1 MIRQSR
7 MDQQTFNKFR
17 EIAYANS
24 GIALNDTK
32 EAMVSA
38 RIAKRMRTI
47 GIETHQQYLHFLLHE
62 ESGSEITHFLDV
74 ISTNVTSFF
83 RERSHFEFLAKNVD
97 QWLTQGK
104 TIIRIW
110 CAAASTGEEPYSI
123 AMTLLET
130 AGCRNINMRIL
141 ATDISTSALIRA
153 QNGVYS
159 SSALDSVPKLYK
171 KRFFVRQKQNNDV
184 VYRTTDLLR
193 NMIVFRRLNLSKP
206 PFPMTGRLDIVFCR
220 NVMIY
225 FDNSVRT
232 RLVNEIYRLL
242 NPSGYLLTGHAEG
255 LTSIKTEL
263 RCIEPSIYQKQ

>member
-1 MIRQSR
+1 
-7 MDQQTFNKFR
+7 MDHKTFTAFR
-17 EIAYANS
+17 EIVYAHS

-38 RIAKRMRTI
+38 RIAKRMRAI
-47 GIETHQQYLHFLLHE
+47 GIETHKQYLRFLQHE

-83 RERSHFEFLAKNVD
+83 REPSHFEFLAKNVAG
-97 QWLTQGK
+97 WLTKGK
-104 TIIRIW
+104 TRIRIW

-123 AMTLLET
+123 AMAVLDA
-130 AGCRNINMRIL
+130 AGGRNIDMRIL
-141 ATDISTSALIRA
+141 ATDISTSALSRA
-153 QNGVYS
+153 QDGVYS
-159 SSALDSVPKLYK
+159 SSALDCVADAYK
-171 KRFFVRQKQNNDV
+171 RRFFVRQKLTHDT
-184 VYRTTDLLR
+184 VYRVSDVLK

-225 FDNSVRT
+225 FDNTVRT

-255 LTSIKTEL
+255 LTAIKTEL
-263 RCIEPSIYQKQ
+263 RCLEPSIYQKQ

>member
-1 MIRQSR
+1 
-7 MDQQTFNKFR
+7 MDHQTFNKFR
-17 EIAYANS
+17 EIVYANS

-38 RIAKRMRTI
+38 RIAKRMRAT
-47 GIETHQQYLHFLLHE
+47 GFETHQQYLQFLLRE

-83 RERSHFEFLAKNVD
+83 RERSHFEFLAKNVE
-97 QWLTQGK
+97 QWLTKGK
-104 TIIRIW
+104 NLIRIW

-123 AMTLLET
+123 AMTLLE
-130 AGCRNINMRIL
+130 ASGGRNIDMRIL
-141 ATDISTSALIRA
+141 ATDISTSALSRA

-159 SSALDSVPKLYK
+159 SAALDSVPELYK
-171 KRFFVRQKQNNDV
+171 RRFFVRQKQNNDV
-184 VYRTTDLLR
+184 VYRACDLLK

-232 RLVNEIYRLL
+232 RLVHEIYRLL
-242 NPSGYLLTGHAEG
+242 NHSGYLLTGHAEG

-263 RCIEPSIYQKQ
+263 RCLEPSIYQKQ

>member
-1 MIRQSR
+1 
-7 MDQQTFNKFR
+7 MDRTTFNTFR
-17 EIAYANS
+17 DIVYLQS

-38 RIAKRMRTI
+38 RIAKRMRAI
-47 GIETHQQYLHFLLHE
+47 GIETHKQYLRFLQNE
-62 ESGSEITHFLDV
+62 ENSGEITHFLDV

-83 RERSHFEFLAKNVD
+83 REPSHFEFLAKNVAA
-97 QWLTQGK
+97 WLTKGK
-104 TIIRIW
+104 ARIRIW

-123 AMTLLET
+123 AMALLDA
-130 AGCRNINMRIL
+130 AGGRNIDMRIL
-141 ATDISTSALIRA
+141 ATDISTRALSRA
-153 QNGVYS
+153 QDGVYS
-159 SSALDSVPKLYK
+159 SSALEGVADVYK
-171 KRFFVRQKQNNDV
+171 RRFFVRQKLNNDT
-184 VYRTTDLLR
+184 VYRVSDLLK

-225 FDNSVRT
+225 FDNTVRT

-255 LTSIKTEL
+255 LTSIKTQL
-263 RCIEPSIYQKQ
+263 RCLEPSIYQKQ